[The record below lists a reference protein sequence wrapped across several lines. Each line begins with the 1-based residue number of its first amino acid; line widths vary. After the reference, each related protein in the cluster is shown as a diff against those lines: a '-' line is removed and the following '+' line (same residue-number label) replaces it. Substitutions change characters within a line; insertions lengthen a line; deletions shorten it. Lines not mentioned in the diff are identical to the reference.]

1 MKMSKVLSLA
11 KKKLPTAYRVGICG
25 AIYDA
30 YYHSRVP
37 LRDRTRAEALISER
51 LGPFAYA
58 TQWLA
63 WQVLYPDAPIP
74 TSYYDV
80 EYKKANA
87 MDRWMCAQETTKIQS
102 WRHAW
107 LDQMIAEFQAKGD

>member
-11 KKKLPTAYRVGICG
+11 KKQLATTHSMGLCH
-25 AIYDA
+25 AIINA
-30 YYHSRVP
+30 YYHSSVS
-37 LRDRTRAEALISER
+37 LRDRTRAEALIEER

-63 WQVLYPDAPIP
+63 WRVLYPDAPLP
-74 TSYYDV
+74 TNYYDINR
-80 EYKKANA
+80 KQLDA
-87 MDRWMCAQETTKIQS
+87 MERWMYKQKRPEIQA

-107 LDQMIAEFQAKGD
+107 LDQLIAEFQAKGD